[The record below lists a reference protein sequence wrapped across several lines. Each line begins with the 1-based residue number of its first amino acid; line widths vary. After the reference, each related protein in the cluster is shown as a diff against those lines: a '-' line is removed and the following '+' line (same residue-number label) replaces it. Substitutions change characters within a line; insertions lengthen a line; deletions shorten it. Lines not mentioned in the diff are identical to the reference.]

1 MKRITIL
8 AAGAGLLALA
18 ACNRNNEA
26 ANEAAVTNDM
36 AVNETETANDM
47 NNMAMAPA
55 SAQDFVDQVAAS
67 DKYEIETGKL
77 AEDKGSDAAI
87 KSFGKMLVTDHTKS
101 SAELKAAAAK
111 AEPPVTPPTA
121 LPPDKQAMLDDLK
134 AASGADFDKLFI
146 DQQIDAHTKALDLLN
161 SYAAGGSSEPL
172 KAFAT
177 SAGPVVQGHLDKAK
191 SLKK

>member
-18 ACNRNNEA
+18 ACHRDNEA
-26 ANEAAVTNDM
+26 ANDAALTNDM
-36 AVNETETANDM
+36 AMNEMNMANET

-55 SAQDFVDQVAAS
+55 SGQDFVDQVAAS
-67 DKYEIETGKL
+67 DMYEIEAGKL
-77 AEDKGSDAAI
+77 AEDKGSDAAV
-87 KSFGKMLVTDHTKS
+87 KNFGKMLVTDHTKS

-111 AEPPVTPPTA
+111 AEPPVTPPTS
-121 LPPDKQAMLDDLK
+121 LPPDKQAMLDDIK
-134 AASGADFDKLFI
+134 AASGADFDKMFI

-177 SAGPVVQGHLDKAK
+177 TAGPVVQSHLDKAK
-191 SLKK
+191 SLQK

>member
-18 ACNRNNEA
+18 ACSRDNEA
-26 ANEAAVTNDM
+26 ANDAALTNDM
-36 AVNETETANDM
+36 AVNETDMANDM

-67 DKYEIETGKL
+67 DMYEIEAGKL
-77 AEDKGSDAAI
+77 AEEKGSEAAI

-101 SAELKAAAAK
+101 SADLKAAAAM
-111 AEPPVTPPTA
+111 AEPPITPPTA
-121 LPPDKQAMLDDLK
+121 LPDDKQAMLDSLK
-134 AASGADFDKLFI
+134 AATGADFDKMFI
-146 DQQIDAHTKALDLLN
+146 DQQIDAHSKALDLLN

-177 SAGPVVQGHLDKAK
+177 TASQVVQGHLDKAK
-191 SLKK
+191 ALKK